1 MDLLESLQYSLLTF
15 GKGFDFNLARQIFDN
30 FHNNQSLSLNQNL
43 CDVRMSFDKYNL
55 ISSLHTL
62 MTEKNSIYKN
72 LLPPLKLLDETEKN
86 DLLSN
91 LKKLDFDMEI
101 LKAA

>member
-1 MDLLESLQYSLLTF
+1 
-15 GKGFDFNLARQIFDN
+15 
-30 FHNNQSLSLNQNL
+30 
-43 CDVRMSFDKYNL
+43 MSFDKYNL

-62 MTEKNSIYKN
+62 MAEKNSIYEN
-72 LLPPLKLLDETEKN
+72 LLPPLKLLDEGEKK

-91 LKKLDFDMEI
+91 LKKLNFNMEI